1 MEERS
6 GVGIEV
12 WGDDDLA
19 EDLADGA
26 CEGFGEGAIG
36 DDDAA
41 EGGLFIGVERLVPC
55 EAEVFIGADPAG
67 VGVFEDGDGGV
78 GEFLDEFCGGRDVE
92 DVVVGKFFPVELLE
106 EGVEVSV
113 QSGGL
118 VGVLAVA
125 KACGA
130 GQGDVEGAGSV
141 FLFIEVVGDG
151 SVVAGGGDEDLDA
164 EAFAQLRGGGA
175 LVCAHGFEDGFVV
188 GRVDDDGDGA
198 MVFGGGPEHG
208 GAADVDVLDGFFHGD
223 IGFSDGG
230 FERVEVYDDE
240 IDGEDPVLVGGLGVF
255 VVIADPEQAAV
266 DFWVQGFD
274 AAVHHLWE
282 AGVIGDLAGGDIV
295 LVEKIERSSG
305 GDDFDAHFDEGFGE
319 VDETGFIGDG
329 DESPLDFHVGG
340 KR

>member
-6 GVGIEV
+6 GVGIKV

-19 EDLADGA
+19 EDLADSA

-125 KACGA
+125 KAGRA
-130 GQGDVEGAGSV
+130 GQGDIEGAGSV

-151 SVVAGGGDEDLDA
+151 AVVAGGGDEDLDA
-164 EAFAQLRGGGA
+164 EAF
-175 LVCAHGFEDGFVV
+175 
-188 GRVDDDGDGA
+188 
-198 MVFGGGPEHG
+198 
-208 GAADVDVLDGFFHGD
+208 
-223 IGFSDGG
+223 
-230 FERVEVYDDE
+230 
-240 IDGEDPVLVGGLGVF
+240 
-255 VVIADPEQAAV
+255 
-266 DFWVQGFD
+266 
-274 AAVHHLWE
+274 
-282 AGVIGDLAGGDIV
+282 
-295 LVEKIERSSG
+295 
-305 GDDFDAHFDEGFGE
+305 
-319 VDETGFIGDG
+319 T
-329 DESPLDFHVGG
+329 
-340 KR
+340 